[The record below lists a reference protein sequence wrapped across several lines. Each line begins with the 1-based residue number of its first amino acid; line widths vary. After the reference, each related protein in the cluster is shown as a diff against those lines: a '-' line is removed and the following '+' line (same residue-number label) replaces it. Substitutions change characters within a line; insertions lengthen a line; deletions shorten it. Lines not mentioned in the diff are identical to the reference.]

1 MFMMIIDID
10 QYCTR
15 TSKGIITCELFMTR
29 TKDSHIDNMKQR
41 WLFDSV
47 RSSQPKLH
55 LKASMFV
62 CTFRHESILNFPVD
76 IKLGRWCEN
85 SHCPEVHFLLRTLFV
100 LFLHSCH
107 LVYLQ
112 CTAE

>member
-15 TSKGIITCELFMTR
+15 TSKGIITCELFITR

-47 RSSQPKLH
+47 RSSQH
-55 LKASMFV
+55 Y
-62 CTFRHESILNFPVD
+62 I
-76 IKLGRWCEN
+76 
-85 SHCPEVHFLLRTLFV
+85 
-100 LFLHSCH
+100 HS
-107 LVYLQ
+107 VW
-112 CTAE
+112 A

>member
-1 MFMMIIDID
+1 MIIDIETHN
-10 QYCTR
+10 TR
-15 TSKGIITCELFMTR
+15 TSKGIITCELFITR

-62 CTFRHESILNFPVD
+62 CISDMNQ
-76 IKLGRWCEN
+76 
-85 SHCPEVHFLLRTLFV
+85 S
-100 LFLHSCH
+100 
-107 LVYLQ
+107 
-112 CTAE
+112 